1 MAIDNRLK
9 LSRDQLGLFL
19 QNHEQIKQFEKLFAV
34 VDEVSDNSDI
44 QGTAIGAANAQAS
57 ANEALA
63 QIEALKQ
70 IIGLATEAENKA
82 IQALDALDRL
92 QNSISDISAD
102 LLTQYHNSIETDY
115 IDLPEVGPHVSR
127 ERRIQWNRDDGTLD
141 VGLYNGVVLQV
152 GQETHYYAKNTS
164 GASIPDGTPVMFTG
178 TIGASGKLTFGL
190 ADASGAFPGEYLMGV
205 TTQAIAKNAFG
216 YVVYFGLARGINTTG
231 TPYGEVWADGDLLY
245 ISPSTPGSWTKT
257 MPTAPALH
265 FPVAVVILAAVNGS
279 IFARF
284 KTGET
289 LGNLSDVLSSA
300 PAQNH
305 IIQWDAVNSRWANT
319 GLPKFGSA
327 TDYTGF
333 EADGTMVA
341 TGLARTWVD
350 IDFPIIIRTTGAN
363 IPTLATLKGNITVPQ
378 WQVNDFNVCEGQEMI
393 HAWLEGSTIYW
404 HVHVITNGLDATN
417 RYLRFEVEWVFAN
430 IGGVL
435 SATITDTSVDLLIPA
450 NTTDRTHLI
459 CSISNRLMTGNR
471 IGTHVYARLR
481 RVAAVGAAPTN
492 DPFCSMLQ
500 LHVETDTTGSRQIA
514 TK

>member
-1 MAIDNRLK
+1 
-9 LSRDQLGLFL
+9 
-19 QNHEQIKQFEKLFAV
+19 
-34 VDEVSDNSDI
+34 
-44 QGTAIGAANAQAS
+44 
-57 ANEALA
+57 
-63 QIEALKQ
+63 
-70 IIGLATEAENKA
+70 
-82 IQALDALDRL
+82 
-92 QNSISDISAD
+92 
-102 LLTQYHNSIETDY
+102 
-115 IDLPEVGPHVSR
+115 
-127 ERRIQWNRDDGTLD
+127 
-141 VGLYNGVVLQV
+141 
-152 GQETHYYAKNTS
+152 
-164 GASIPDGTPVMFTG
+164 
-178 TIGASGKLTFGL
+178 
-190 ADASGAFPGEYLMGV
+190 
-205 TTQAIAKNAFG
+205 
-216 YVVYFGLARGINTTG
+216 
-231 TPYGEVWADGDLLY
+231 
-245 ISPSTPGSWTKT
+245 

-265 FPVAVVILAAVNGS
+265 FPVAVVILAHVNGS

-289 LGNLSDVLSSA
+289 LGNLSDVLSNA

-341 TGLARTWVD
+341 IGLARTWVD
-350 IDFPIIIRTTGAN
+350 IDFPILIRTTGAN
-363 IPTLATLKGNITVPQ
+363 IPTLQTLKGNITVPR
-378 WQVNDFNVCEGQEMI
+378 WSVNDFNVCEGQELI

-404 HVHVITNGLDATN
+404 HVHVISNGLDATN
-417 RYLRFEVEWVFAN
+417 RYLRFEIEWVFAN
-430 IGGVL
+430 IGDVL

-459 CSISNRLMTGNR
+459 FSIANRLMTGNR

>member
-1 MAIDNRLK
+1 MAINNRLK

-19 QNHEQIKQFEKLFAV
+19 QNHEQIKQFEKLFGV
-34 VDEVSDNSDI
+34 VDEVSENSDT
-44 QGTAIGAANAQAS
+44 QGTAIDAANAQAS
-57 ANEALA
+57 ANEALS
-63 QIEALKQ
+63 QIEKLKQ

-92 QNSISDISAD
+92 QNSISDNYAEV
-102 LLTQYHNSIETDY
+102 LNQHHNSLVTDY
-115 IDLPEVGPHVSR
+115 IDFPEIGPHIGK
-127 ERRIQWNRDDGTLD
+127 ERRVQWNLDDGTID

-164 GASIPDGTPVMFTG
+164 GADIADGKPVMFTG
-178 TIGASGKLTFGL
+178 TVGSSGKLTFGL
-190 ADASGAFPGEYLMGV
+190 ADGSGAYPGEYLMGV

-245 ISPSTPGSWTKT
+245 VSPTTPGAWTKVK
-257 MPTAPALH
+257 PTAPALH
-265 FPVAVVILAAVNGS
+265 FPVAVVVRAAVNGS

-341 TGLARTWVD
+341 NGAATTWVD

-363 IPTLATLKGNITVPQ
+363 IPSLQTLKGNITVPR
-378 WQVNDFNVCEGQEMI
+378 WAVNDFNVCEGQELI
-393 HAWLEGSTIYW
+393 HAWLQGSTIYW
-404 HVHVITNGLDATN
+404 HIHVVTNGLDVTN
-417 RYLRFEVEWVFAN
+417 RYLRFEVEWCFAN
-430 IGGVL
+430 FGDVL

-450 NTTDRTHLI
+450 NTADRTHLI
-459 CSISNRLMTGNR
+459 FSISNRLMTGNR
-471 IGTHVYARLR
+471 IGTHVYARLK
-481 RVAAVGAAPTN
+481 RVAAVGAAPTS

-500 LHVETDTTGSRQIA
+500 LHIETDTTGSRQIA

>member
-1 MAIDNRLK
+1 MAINNRLK

-19 QNHEQIKQFEKLFAV
+19 QNHEQIKQFEKLFSV
-34 VDEVSDNSDI
+34 VDEVSENSDT

-92 QNSISDISAD
+92 QNSISDNYAEV
-102 LLTQYHNSIETDY
+102 LTQHHNSVETDY
-115 IDLPEVGPHVSR
+115 IDLPEIGPHVTR
-127 ERRIQWNRDDGTLD
+127 ERRLQWNRDDGTLD

-164 GASIPDGTPVMFTG
+164 GADIADGIPVMFNG
-178 TIGASGKLTFGL
+178 TIGASGKLTFSL
-190 ADASGAFPGEYLMGV
+190 ADGSGAYPGEYFMGV

-245 ISPSTPGSWTKT
+245 ISPTTPGAWTKVK
-257 MPTAPALH
+257 PTAPALH
-265 FPVAVVILAAVNGS
+265 FPVAVVILAHTNGS

-333 EADGTMVA
+333 EDNGTMVA
-341 TGLARTWVD
+341 TGAATTWVD
-350 IDFPIIIRTTGAN
+350 IDFPIIIRTTGVN

-378 WQVNDFNVCEGQEMI
+378 WQVNDFNVCEGQELI
-393 HAWLEGSTIYW
+393 HSWLQGSTIYW

-417 RYLRFEVEWVFAN
+417 RYVRFEVEWVFAN
-430 IGGVL
+430 IGDVL

-459 CSISNRLMTGNR
+459 FSISNRLMTGNR

>member
-1 MAIDNRLK
+1 MPINNRLK
-9 LSRDQLGLFL
+9 LSREQLSLFL

-34 VDEVSDNSDI
+34 VDEVSENSDT

-57 ANEALA
+57 ANSALA
-63 QIEALKQ
+63 LIDDLQT

-92 QNSISDISAD
+92 QNSVTDYSFNTIN
-102 LLTQYHNSIETDY
+102 QFHNSIETDY
-115 IDLPEVGPHVSR
+115 LDFSNISPFADLP
-127 ERRIQWNRDDGTLD
+127 RRLKWSEDDGTLD
-141 VGLYNGVVLQV
+141 IGLYNGVVLQV

-164 GASIPDGTPVMFTG
+164 GADIANGVPVMFTG

-190 ADASGAFPGEYLMGV
+190 ADSSGTYPGEYLMGV

-216 YVVYFGLARGINTTG
+216 YVTYFGLVRGLNTTG

-245 ISPSTPGSWTKT
+245 INASTPGAWTKVL
-257 MPTAPALH
+257 PTAPALH
-265 FPVAVVILAAVNGS
+265 FPVAVVILAHVNGS

-300 PAQNH
+300 PAENH
-305 IIQWDAVNSRWANT
+305 ILQWDAVNSRWANT
-319 GLPKFGSA
+319 GTPNFGSA
-327 TDYTGF
+327 TNYTEF

-341 TGLARTWVD
+341 KGLATTWVD
-350 IDFPIIIRTTGAN
+350 VDFPIIIRTTGAN

-378 WQVNDFNVCEGQEMI
+378 WQVNDFNVCEGQELI
-393 HAWLEGSTIYW
+393 HSWLEGSTIYW
-404 HVHVITNGLDATN
+404 HVHIITNGLDATD
-417 RYLRFEVEWVFAN
+417 RYIRFEIEWVFADIN
-430 IGGVL
+430 GVL

-459 CSISNRLMTGNR
+459 FNISNRLMTGSK
-471 IGTHVYARLR
+471 IGTHVYPRLR
-481 RVAAVGAAPTN
+481 RVAAVGAAPTA

-500 LHVETDTTGSRQIA
+500 IHIECDTTGSRQI
-514 TK
+514 TSK